1 MDVLGFGLG
10 EKPTPGTV
18 DSEGVPMEYTIDYWS
33 EQLLRFCA
41 DVVRKDRQDQDQHGN
56 GDHPPLFLVA
66 NSIGSMVT
74 MQASVLD
81 PSLCRGNVFIAPS
94 MRQLHVRKRSWLQS
108 ITAPLAMRIL
118 SYRPL
123 GAYFLKSVARPDQ
136 LRRVLLMAYS
146 IVEAVDDEL
155 VQLLREPAL
164 TPGALDVFLSFITY
178 DSGPVPEDL
187 MPLLSS
193 PSLVIWGEQD
203 KFEPYKE
210 GRALRHYATVE
221 QFVALPGVGHCA
233 HDEAPDVV
241 NQLVGDFIAS
251 NSKVQAVA
259 TVDY

>member
-1 MDVLGFGLG
+1 
-10 EKPTPGTV
+10 
-18 DSEGVPMEYTIDYWS
+18 MEYTIDYWS

-108 ITAPLAMRIL
+108 ITAPFAMRIL

-193 PSLVIWGEQD
+193 PSLVIWGERWPLCPRRSARCCQSAC
-203 KFEPYKE
+203 
-210 GRALRHYATVE
+210 RRLHRVE
-221 QFVALPGVGHCA
+221 QQGSSCSHC
-233 HDEAPDVV
+233 
-241 NQLVGDFIAS
+241 
-251 NSKVQAVA
+251 
-259 TVDY
+259 